1 MGRRSRIGRA
11 AWADDALEFDLWEA
25 LRQEANLRGAQS
37 IRRYTTNLV
46 FRGFLRA
53 QATRLLEVL
62 MKLQELESVQRY
74 VKRVL
79 TRVSIT
85 RFQ

>member
-25 LRQEANLRGAQS
+25 LAANLRGAHS

-53 QATRLLEVL
+53 HATRLLEVL
-62 MKLQELESVQRY
+62 MKLQELESVHRY
-74 VKRVL
+74 VMRVL